1 MMSAR
6 SKKDMEGLTL
16 DIQEVR
22 LISDLRIMHSKVGEL
37 HNIVENLKHRHNEA
51 DIVKYADYE
60 ILAEDIR
67 KVDEIYLRFVK
78 VKEERE
84 GSRLGD

>member
-1 MMSAR
+1 MSAR
-6 SKKDMEGLTL
+6 SKKDLEGLTL

-22 LISDLRIMHSKVGEL
+22 LISDLRIMHSKVDEL
-37 HNIVENLKHRHNEA
+37 HNIVESLKHRHNEA
-51 DIVKYADYE
+51 DVVKYADYE